1 MRNITINEEISI
13 DVEKVL
19 DELESSEIIEYLR
32 DNNVPLS
39 KILDKFEYSDIL
51 DELDS
56 SDIKEYLKDNGAY
69 LSEPTKGAFTRE
81 DYTDMAEAF
90 WKGNFDIQL
99 FLNAIGDLGKE
110 KVRKVVMATVET
122 PAVGLI
128 AGEDGLIKIKQTH
141 NAVYPDAVYP
151 GQVVEK
157 ERIF

>member
-1 MRNITINEEISI
+1 MRNITINEDISI

-39 KILDKFEYSDIL
+39 KILDKFESSDIL
-51 DELDS
+51 DGMDS
-56 SDIKEYLKDNGAY
+56 SDIIEYLKDINSLPECFYIRQPAN
-69 LSEPTKGAFTRE
+69 GAFTRE

-110 KVRKVVMATVET
+110 KVRKVVMATVEI
-122 PAVGLI
+122 PAVGWI
-128 AGEDGLIKIKQTH
+128 AGEDGLIKIKQT
-141 NAVYPDAVYP
+141 
-151 GQVVEK
+151 Q
-157 ERIF
+157 I